1 MNQQPEKKRIPPRR
15 SNAKRP
21 LPEDYMADAPT
32 RTTDVIAAPTRQ
44 TDVVQAKADDASK
57 TGYSTREKREARRAK
72 KDTAGNTVMSIVKAS
87 VYIVLVAVAGV
98 LLSLFFISAGNDVF
112 ALIKAEKKVTVTI
125 PAGATLSDVAD
136 VLYEGGVIKYKT
148 IFVLYGSLRHDS
160 GEFLSGEF
168 TVSTAM
174 DYDDLRAA
182 FKPTPPSGI
191 VKITIPEGA
200 TTDEI
205 IEIFLANGIGTR
217 EGFVKELNEGEFDY
231 WFVEE
236 LNKNGWRN
244 SRFSRLDGYL
254 YPDTYEFYMAS
265 SEWTVINK
273 MLSRFNFIFNEDWIE
288 RTKKLGYTVD
298 ELITLASIV
307 EKEAYFAS
315 DVPRIAS
322 VFTNRLNNKK
332 NYPKLQSDATIAYAM
347 QHDMGRRPTADEID
361 VNYESPYNT
370 YRYDGLPPGPI
381 SSPSYQSINN
391 ALYPAKTNYYYFAS
405 YPSGYT
411 LYATTLQEHNAN
423 VALIRAGEAADD

>member
-15 SNAKRP
+15 TDGQRP
-21 LPEDYMADAPT
+21 LPEDYSADAPT
-32 RTTDVIAAPTRQ
+32 RTTDVIDAPTRQ
-44 TDVVQAKADDASK
+44 TDIVTSK
-57 TGYSTREKREARRAK
+57 TPLPQKGGYSTREKQKARRAK
-72 KDTAGNTVMSIVKAS
+72 KDTAGNTVLSIVKAS

-112 ALIKAEKKVTVTI
+112 ALVKAEKEVAVTI
-125 PAGATLSDVAD
+125 PEGATLSDIAGI
-136 VLYEGGVIKYKT
+136 LYENGVIKYKKV
-148 IFVLYGSLRHDS
+148 FLLYGSLRHDN
-160 GEFLSGEF
+160 GEFLAGDF
-168 TVSTAM
+168 TVSTTM

-217 EGFVKELNEGEFDY
+217 EGFLKELNEGEFDY

-236 LNKNGWRN
+236 LQKNGWRV
-244 SRFSRLDGYL
+244 SRFCRLDGYL

-273 MLSRFNFIFNEDWIE
+273 MLARFDFIFNEDWIE

-298 ELITLASIV
+298 ELVTLASII

-347 QHDMGRRPTADEID
+347 QHDMGRRPTADEIN

-391 ALYPAKTNYYYFAS
+391 ALYPAKTNFYYFAS

-411 LYATTLQEHNAN
+411 LYATTLQEHNDN